1 MCVDSEYILMADTT
15 VFIGRLEVEY
25 EIKTQGYQVFWPEQP
40 DEKNC
45 NLHTEMVKAAG
56 GDRCGRNVTS

>member
-1 MCVDSEYILMADTT
+1 MADTT